1 MTQEEFKVMVETAKD
16 VSKLNNKSLESSM
29 DKLSAEFE
37 ETKQN
42 IINMTY
48 YLDRVEQLYETMLKE
63 HTKRNG

>member
-1 MTQEEFKVMVETAKD
+1 MTQEEFKIMVESAKD
-16 VSKLNNKSLESSM
+16 VDKLNNKSLESNM
-29 DKLSAEFE
+29 DKLAVEFE

-42 IINMTY
+42 IINITY

>member
-1 MTQEEFKVMVETAKD
+1 MTQEEFKIMIESAKD
-16 VSKLNNKSLESSM
+16 VDKLNNKSLENNM
-29 DKLSAEFE
+29 DKLAVEFE

>member
-16 VSKLNNKSLESSM
+16 VSKLNNKSLESNM
-29 DKLSAEFE
+29 DKLAVEFE

>member
-1 MTQEEFKVMVETAKD
+1 
-16 VSKLNNKSLESSM
+16 M
-29 DKLSAEFE
+29 DKLAAEFE
-37 ETKQN
+37 ETKKN